1 MIHAMQTA
9 AGALGGQQT
18 YGIGQSNVDLEKLA
32 NKGLSGIAGA
42 IQQNVTTP
50 AFNFSQASAIPPA
63 VTGTANIAMSPSA
76 NNNASTPVFSENT
89 QQAAEK
95 VFGSQDQR
103 QGSVNGFKQ
112 EVKDRIMSDV
122 ASL

>member
-1 MIHAMQTA
+1 MIHALT
-9 AGALGGQQT
+9 GSLSSGSNIALNNGNT
-18 YGIGQSNVDLEKLA
+18 VDLEKISSM
-32 NKGLSGIAGA
+32 GPGSIAGA
-42 IQQNVTTP
+42 LSNANTTNNP
-50 AFNFSQASAIPPA
+50 IFNFSQASAIPPA

-76 NNNASTPVFSENT
+76 NNNASTPVFSENA

>member
-1 MIHAMQTA
+1 MIHLTA
-9 AGALGGQQT
+9 ATGALPSRAI
-18 YGIGQSNVDLEKLA
+18 YEIGQGNVDMEKLA
-32 NKGLSGIAGA
+32 SKGLSGIAGA

-76 NNNASTPVFSENT
+76 NNNASMPVFSEGT